1 MVFLEWQKRTTK
13 RKKNEKGQKK
23 YFTQEETHMTNE
35 Q

>member
-1 MVFLEWQKRTTK
+1 MTEKNNQK
-13 RKKNEKGQKK
+13 KKTWVKDRKK